1 MIRRRS
7 MLLTVT
13 VLLCIAA
20 GSLRYYTLVTQTV
33 YEESVSHLRELLHQT
48 GTVLNGFVEHNM
60 TYLHMRSI
68 SIQEIDEDEDIQQYL
83 EKAKE
88 ETGYTRFY
96 FLSREGR
103 YITPDG
109 VTGNLGLEG
118 SPADPIKNN
127 EDFIMKAVLSG
138 QSQLLVFISPRGH
151 GSYRGFSYDAIAL
164 AYDNESMVK
173 EVDTL
178 AYDGTSGSYVV
189 HGDGRVVINNGLE
202 REDGIYNWLGFLRE
216 HVQLSEKEFTGLT
229 NDFKKG
235 QSGSMRLKLNGTDFY
250 MLYEPTGIED
260 WMLVGGIFAALGI
273 ILILMIVRANGVKL
287 KRKNTELLYRDELF
301 TRLSRNVDDIFMML
315 DIVSGKPDYVS
326 PNIERLL
333 GISVEEVLHDVH
345 VLDKLHPEDTR
356 KQKVERLEGIQ
367 NEEQREW
374 DFEYIHQKTRER
386 RWFHIVAMRSEVEGR
401 SKYIFVMSDRTEDKK
416 VNQALEE
423 AAHAAEAANRA
434 KSTFLSNISHDIRT
448 PMNAISGFT
457 TLAIRSMDQ
466 KEKVRDYLAKIQVSG
481 DHLMS
486 LINDVLDMSRIESG
500 RIHLEESEVKL
511 PEMLSELE
519 TITSGHVQA
528 KQLKLSV
535 DAGEIANET
544 VCCDKTRLNQIL
556 LNLLSNAIKFTPV
569 GGRIS
574 VRLRQLPGTQENKTV
589 CGIAVYEFR
598 VKDNGI
604 GMSPEFIKKIFDPFE
619 RERTSTVSRVP
630 GTGLGMSISK
640 NLVEMMGGTIEVQS
654 EQGKG
659 TEFMIRIPMRVC
671 SGEKSADH
679 CSGEKWM
686 DHDFGRPSAD
696 RVEETFSPMTAG
708 NNFSGRH
715 VLLVEDNELNREI
728 ATAILRE
735 YGFEVDTAENGAIAV
750 EKVQSAAPD
759 TYDIVLMDVLMPVM
773 DGFLSKPI
781 DIDELWKTLRRLL
794 QS

>member
-1 MIRRRS
+1 MIRRQS

-13 VLLCIAA
+13 VLLLCIAA
-20 GSLRYYTLVTQTV
+20 GSLLYYTLVTQTV

-68 SIQEIDEDEDIQQYL
+68 SIQEIDGDEDIQQYL
-83 EKAKE
+83 EK
-88 ETGYTRFY
+88 
-96 FLSREGR
+96 
-103 YITPDG
+103 
-109 VTGNLGLEG
+109 
-118 SPADPIKNN
+118 
-127 EDFIMKAVLSG
+127 
-138 QSQLLVFISPRGH
+138 
-151 GSYRGFSYDAIAL
+151 
-164 AYDNESMVK
+164 
-173 EVDTL
+173 
-178 AYDGTSGSYVV
+178 
-189 HGDGRVVINNGLE
+189 
-202 REDGIYNWLGFLRE
+202 
-216 HVQLSEKEFTGLT
+216 
-229 NDFKKG
+229 
-235 QSGSMRLKLNGTDFY
+235 
-250 MLYEPTGIED
+250 
-260 WMLVGGIFAALGI
+260 VG
-273 ILILMIVRANGVKL
+273 
-287 KRKNTELLYRDELF
+287 
-301 TRLSRNVDDIFMML
+301 
-315 DIVSGKPDYVS
+315 
-326 PNIERLL
+326 
-333 GISVEEVLHDVH
+333 
-345 VLDKLHPEDTR
+345 
-356 KQKVERLEGIQ
+356 RLEGIQ

-374 DFEYIHQKTRER
+374 NFEYIHQKTRER
-386 RWFHIVAMRSEVEGR
+386 RWFHIVAMRSEIEGR
-401 SKYIFVMSDRTEDKK
+401 SKYNFVMSDRTEDKK

-511 PEMLSELE
+511 PEVLSELE

-574 VRLRQLPGTQENKTV
+574 VRLRQLPGTQENKTA

-671 SGEKSADH
+671 CEEKQADH
-679 CSGEKWM
+679 CSGEKRM

-708 NNFSGRH
+708 NDFSGRH

-728 ATAILRE
+728 ATAILRG

-750 EKVQSAAPD
+750 KKVQSAAPD

-773 DGFLSKPI
+773 DGYEATRRIRALEDPARAKIRILAMTANAFEEDRRAAFAAGMDGFLSKPI

-794 QS
+794 QD

>member
-1 MIRRRS
+1 MIRRQS

-83 EKAKE
+83 E
-88 ETGYTRFY
+88 
-96 FLSREGR
+96 
-103 YITPDG
+103 
-109 VTGNLGLEG
+109 
-118 SPADPIKNN
+118 
-127 EDFIMKAVLSG
+127 
-138 QSQLLVFISPRGH
+138 
-151 GSYRGFSYDAIAL
+151 
-164 AYDNESMVK
+164 
-173 EVDTL
+173 
-178 AYDGTSGSYVV
+178 
-189 HGDGRVVINNGLE
+189 
-202 REDGIYNWLGFLRE
+202 
-216 HVQLSEKEFTGLT
+216 
-229 NDFKKG
+229 
-235 QSGSMRLKLNGTDFY
+235 
-250 MLYEPTGIED
+250 
-260 WMLVGGIFAALGI
+260 
-273 ILILMIVRANGVKL
+273 
-287 KRKNTELLYRDELF
+287 
-301 TRLSRNVDDIFMML
+301 
-315 DIVSGKPDYVS
+315 
-326 PNIERLL
+326 
-333 GISVEEVLHDVH
+333 
-345 VLDKLHPEDTR
+345 
-356 KQKVERLEGIQ
+356 KVERLEGIQ

-466 KEKVRDYLAKIQVSG
+466 KENVRDYLAKIQVSG

-511 PEMLSELE
+511 PEVLSELE

-569 GGRIS
+569 GGRIL

-589 CGIAVYEFR
+589 YGISVYEFR

-671 SGEKSADH
+671 CEEKPADH
-679 CSGEKWM
+679 CSGEKRM

-708 NNFSGRH
+708 NDFSGRH

-728 ATAILRE
+728 AIAILRG

-773 DGFLSKPI
+773 DGYEATRRIRALEDPARAKIRILAMTANAFEEDRKAAFAVGMDGFLSKPI

>member
-1 MIRRRS
+1 MNKHEHAMIRRRS

-68 SIQEIDEDEDIQQYL
+68 SIQEIDGDEDIQQYL

-127 EDFIMKAVLSG
+127 EDFIMKAVLPG

-178 AYDGTSGSYVV
+178 AYDGTSSSYVV

-301 TRLSRNVDDIFMML
+301 TKLSRNVDDIFMML

-345 VLDKLHPEDTR
+345 VLDKLHPEDTL

-466 KEKVRDYLAKIQVSG
+466 KEKVRDRCV
-481 DHLMS
+481 
-486 LINDVLDMSRIESG
+486 
-500 RIHLEESEVKL
+500 
-511 PEMLSELE
+511 
-519 TITSGHVQA
+519 
-528 KQLKLSV
+528 
-535 DAGEIANET
+535 
-544 VCCDKTRLNQIL
+544 
-556 LNLLSNAIKFTPV
+556 
-569 GGRIS
+569 
-574 VRLRQLPGTQENKTV
+574 
-589 CGIAVYEFR
+589 
-598 VKDNGI
+598 
-604 GMSPEFIKKIFDPFE
+604 
-619 RERTSTVSRVP
+619 RVP
-630 GTGLGMSISK
+630 REG
-640 NLVEMMGGTIEVQS
+640 Q
-654 EQGKG
+654 
-659 TEFMIRIPMRVC
+659 
-671 SGEKSADH
+671 
-679 CSGEKWM
+679 W
-686 DHDFGRPSAD
+686 D
-696 RVEETFSPMTAG
+696 RHES
-708 NNFSGRH
+708 
-715 VLLVEDNELNREI
+715 
-728 ATAILRE
+728 
-735 YGFEVDTAENGAIAV
+735 
-750 EKVQSAAPD
+750 
-759 TYDIVLMDVLMPVM
+759 
-773 DGFLSKPI
+773 
-781 DIDELWKTLRRLL
+781 
-794 QS
+794 